1 MNKRLDVPRYF
12 LFVEAE
18 IESFHEQSLG
28 RWKFQLQ
35 SGDGAYRFEA
45 TDWEPNISLDR
56 LEVLTVIRGLEE
68 LDQPAAVTVVSDSD
82 YLNHGF
88 DFGLR
93 EWRENDWKWERF
105 GDFVPIANADLW
117 RRLDRARDYHHVR
130 CRRRLARA
138 LTGSCEPARI
148 PPIQVAGR
156 RTALRPVQRWFRNL
170 SRIAASIV
178 PI

>member
-1 MNKRLDVPRYF
+1 MNRRHEVPRFF

-18 IESFHEQSLG
+18 IESFHERSLG
-28 RWKFQLQ
+28 RWRFQLQ
-35 SGDGAYRFEA
+35 SGDGVYRFEA
-45 TDWEPNISLDR
+45 TDWEPQISLER
-56 LEVLTVIRGLEE
+56 LEVLTAIRGLEE
-68 LDQPAAVTVVSDSD
+68 LEQRSAVTVVSDSD

-117 RRLDRARDYHHVR
+117 QRLDRACDYHQVR
-130 CRRRLARA
+130 CRRGLPQA
-138 LTGSCEPARI
+138 LTASSTQPRI
-148 PPIQVAGR
+148 ALPPSVSQR
-156 RTALRPVQRWFRNL
+156 PTLRPVQCWFRNI